1 MALVNTNL
9 FIQMA
14 QLPVTFKGT
23 PQDLAI
29 EMIKRMRIV
38 SPNGVNFIF
47 IGDVEPTS
55 NVGPWL
61 KGGTQWWVWDDA
73 TNRYKPQD
81 LSASFTSPYAIG
93 NSTPASVNPPVW
105 LKTTQDATDLAPT
118 SYGDPIGWYVFD
130 GASWIPFNSIVDSGS
145 TSGRPANPADL
156 QQFYDTDIGVLI
168 WWERGAWRTVS
179 GVPGDVKFVT
189 YSTATA
195 ALAANPGWAL
205 AAVQFPQY
213 AGMAIV
219 SATQDP
225 GAAPVTNLTPAA
237 GVPAQP
243 QGTIN
248 GTGPQPLQT
257 NNLSTL
263 NYTPT
268 LALWALIK
276 L

>member
-14 QLPVTFKGT
+14 QLPVTFKGS
-23 PQDLAI
+23 PQDLSL
-29 EMIKRMRIV
+29 EMVKRMRIV

-61 KGGTQWWVWDDA
+61 KGGTQWWVWDDN

-81 LSASFTSPYAIG
+81 LSASFTAPYAIG
-93 NSTPASVNPPVW
+93 NSTPTSTNPPVW

-118 SYGDPIGWYVFD
+118 AYGDPIGWYTFD
-130 GASWIPFNSIVDSGS
+130 GQSWVPFNDVVNSGS
-145 TSGRPANPADL
+145 TGNRPSNPVDF

-168 WWERGAWRTVS
+168 WWERGAWRTVA

-189 YSTATA
+189 FSLASD
-195 ALAANPGWAL
+195 ALLKNPGWVM
-205 AAVQFPQY
+205 AATQFPQY
-213 AGMAIV
+213 AGMSLV
-219 SATQDP
+219 SATSDP
-225 GAAPVTNLTPAA
+225 GAAPVTSFTPPA
-237 GVPAQP
+237 GVTVQP
-243 QGTIN
+243 QGQVI
-248 GTGPQPLQT
+248 GTGPQQLQVGA
-257 NNLSTL
+257 LSTL

-268 LALWALIK
+268 VAVWMMVK
-276 L
+276 T